1 MLRRIEHLTQILVLI
16 ALPLLTGCFSMELTP
31 LEPPTGLDKLIDISD
46 STIPVQVHTN
56 GLHER
61 TLGHQY
67 LMLALPL
74 TRIYQP
80 SLSSDAAMELS
91 VACGMRGY
99 HCSTNTQLGSK
110 RRLSVE
116 LLDVTINGYDLLV
129 VRKPTASVTMS
140 AQLFE
145 DNRVVRSCEE
155 STTATNT
162 AHYAF
167 NAELQH
173 AIGEALLQNSYKLL
187 DCLGVLNPS

>member
-74 TRIYQP
+74 TRIYLP

-99 HCSTNTQLGSK
+99 YCSTNTQPGSK
-110 RRLSVE
+110 RGLTVE

-145 DNRVVRSCEE
+145 DDRVVRSCEE

-173 AIGEALLQNSYKLL
+173 AVGEALLQNSYKLL